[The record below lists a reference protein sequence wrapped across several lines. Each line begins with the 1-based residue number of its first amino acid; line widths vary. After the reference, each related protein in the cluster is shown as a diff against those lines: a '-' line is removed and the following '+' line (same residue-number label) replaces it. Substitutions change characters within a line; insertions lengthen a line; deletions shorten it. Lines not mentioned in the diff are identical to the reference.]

1 VGGDAAAD
9 EIDAADDFMAGNDGV
24 FDARKLGVDDMK
36 VGPANPAGAN
46 GDANLAVA
54 RERVRALLHLERR
67 PRSR

>member
-1 VGGDAAAD
+1 
-9 EIDAADDFMAGNDGV
+9 MAGNDGI